1 MTADAGL
8 GAAHLRGA
16 EGRAQSHSQDHD
28 AHAVAAALR
37 ALSGAPRRRT
47 TSGACVRMRASRDAV
62 VVIVVVAV
70 SQVANILLRFVTL
83 LCVSTRL

>member
-28 AHAVAAALR
+28 AHTVAAALR

-62 VVIVVVAV
+62 VIVVV

-83 LCVSTRL
+83 LCVNTR